1 MSSANH
7 DRAAAL
13 SVQLAQAHDEL
24 RRRLARIRAG
34 LGERRLTD
42 DSLATHC
49 LAFCS
54 ALTAHHHSE
63 DAGMFAGLL
72 DARPD
77 LAPTV
82 AKLVEDHGLIAGILA
97 RVADL
102 ADRAATAARARPGTR
117 SAASSTGSPR
127 SWSRT
132 SGTRNERSAGPW
144 TPGWPTTAGPPACS
158 GSGRSPPADP
168 VPA

>member
-102 ADRAATAARARPGTR
+102 ADRAATAGPGPARDAIGGELDGL
-117 SAASSTGSPR
+117 AAIMESHFR
-127 SWSRT
+127 YE
-132 SGTRNERSAGPW
+132 ERALGRALDAGVADDGWSAGVFRFRPES
-144 TPGWPTTAGPPACS
+144 AG
-158 GSGRSPPADP
+158 
-168 VPA
+168 